1 MERTAQNKLA
11 PQPHIQNNFS
21 VEAYGLANIFSRCG
35 WEGGTKLV
43 LEVGLTPGA
52 HLTQSAD
59 PMGDYPRVLAA
70 RHHLEV
76 SAQRFGS
83 HLLLHLQLLM
93 DRLSLVER
101 VTLRRDWILL
111 LLQHVLIRRYSRQEQ
126 GRHPMEFLMDIME
139 VCQFYHHI
147 CREVRE

>member
-1 MERTAQNKLA
+1 MVLLQIRRR
-11 PQPHIQNNFS
+11 
-21 VEAYGLANIFSRCG
+21 GLRQREDLLDKDHQAVFQ
-35 WEGGTKLV
+35 LV

-52 HLTQSAD
+52 RLTQSAD
-59 PMGDYPRVLAA
+59 PMGDYPRESAA

-93 DRLSLVER
+93 DRLLLVER
-101 VTLRRDWILL
+101 VTLRRDWIPHLR
-111 LLQHVLIRRYSRQEQ
+111 QPVLIRRQPRQEQ
-126 GRHPMEFLMDIME
+126 CRHQTEFLMDIME